1 MGIVLVLLA
10 FLVPAEASLISRR
23 ALDGFGEVSAL
34 QASLPHPS
42 HTVNR
47 YAVVAQ
53 DSSGRSATNMVA
65 RAWNG
70 TASPSYDANGNLRS
84 DGARWFD
91 YDFDDQLVSV
101 YSPGEWRVDYAYDAW
116 RRVRIKRES
125 AWTGA
130 WSQTNEVRYVYD
142 GRLVLR
148 VLSAR
153 VRNI

>member
-1 MGIVLVLLA
+1 
-10 FLVPAEASLISRR
+10 
-23 ALDGFGEVSAL
+23 
-34 QASLPHPS
+34 
-42 HTVNR
+42 
-47 YAVVAQ
+47 
-53 DSSGRSATNMVA
+53 MVA

-70 TASPSYDANGNLRS
+70 TASLSYDANGNLRS